1 MPIDYRNMPLRKPIA
16 LWSIVLAGVLT
27 VILMGVWIVWY
38 REPPSGFV
46 SIIIALISVPPAAYM
61 GTSVYQ
67 SVRTPQP
74 QQPERRGHYDYEHPE
89 GLGEE

>member
-16 LWSIVLAGVLT
+16 LWSIVLAGGLT
-27 VILMGVWIVWY
+27 LLLVFVWIIWN

-67 SVRTPQP
+67 SVRIP
-74 QQPERRGHYDYEHPE
+74 QQPERRGHYEHPE
-89 GLGEE
+89 GPSKE

>member
-27 VILMGVWIVWY
+27 LMLVMIWIIWN

-46 SIIIALISVPPAAYM
+46 SIIIAFISVPPAAYM

-67 SVRTPQP
+67 SVRTPQ
-74 QQPERRGHYDYEHPE
+74 QQPERRGAYAYEHPE
-89 GLGEE
+89 GPGEE